1 MSWIIPCLLLL
12 MIYTLFRRCYIG
24 IGSGLELVGAF
35 ALCIIFSVYM
45 IGFAVG
51 AMT

>member
-24 IGSGLELVGAF
+24 IGSGLELAGAL
-35 ALCIIFSVYM
+35 ALFVIFIVYM
-45 IGFAVG
+45 IGYAVG